1 MVFSRMTLV
10 SIAPVLAT
18 ILLMGLFSDSVKP
31 VLLIA
36 PGFLLRSLICFG
48 FKYVD
53 DPTSNMALT
62 CSSML
67 LVAST
72 MLIISLESLFMKN
85 LPREVRGAMTILLTF
100 FMGCAALLF
109 HGVGGPIFDALGP
122 ASPFVLVSVFDVALC
137 AFAIVLG
144 ALGMLTYPQLESAEA
159 QHAQS
164 IEARAN
170 NDNSQISAKD
180 EDIDAVKGDTENA
193 LLNNSSTMQ

>member
-36 PGFLLRSLICFG
+36 PGFLLRSFICFG

-53 DPTSNMALT
+53 DPTSNMAFT

-72 MLIISLESLFMKN
+72 ILIISLESLFMKN
-85 LPREVRGAMTILLTF
+85 LPKEVRGAMTILLTF

-144 ALGMLTYPQLESAEA
+144 ALGMLTYPQLENAA
-159 QHAQS
+159 ALQALS
-164 IEARAN
+164 IEGRAN
-170 NDNSQISAKD
+170 NDNSQMSAKD
-180 EDIDAVKGDTENA
+180 DDIDAVKGDNEDGQ
-193 LLNNSSTMQ
+193 LNNS